1 MFEVVGVDP
10 PIRVSLTSGAVVMG
24 VFSDVEGANWVVMFV
39 LFNNIVSDGIPTCA
53 NIGWLII
60 LLSCSGIG
68 TYERNIPAR
77 SVDTNTIV
85 LILMLDRNTYT
96 NDLRLTFSWL
106 QKLSQKELLD
116 MFFNDNAT
124 ICTLVFQ
131 RNYKL

>member
-10 PIRVSLTSGAVVMG
+10 PIKVSLTSGAGVMG

-39 LFNNIVSDGIPTCA
+39 LFNNSVSDAMPTCA
-53 NIGWLII
+53 IIGWLNK
-60 LLSCSGIG
+60 LLSCPGIA

-96 NDLRLTFSWL
+96 NDLRLTFSWTS
-106 QKLSQKELLD
+106 KAITKRASGY
-116 MFFNDNAT
+116 
-124 ICTLVFQ
+124 VF
-131 RNYKL
+131 